1 MNMKKSERRAKIFE
15 LYSEGKSIDEI
26 CLILGYHRADYVRSV
41 LREGGIPLVD
51 KPNGIDVLKVLAL
64 RKAGWHMADILEEL
78 GNEFTA
84 EQVIQAVEDYDEWN
98 RLH

>member
-1 MNMKKSERRAKIFE
+1 MKRSERRAKIFE
-15 LYSEGKSIDEI
+15 LYEDGKSIDEI
-26 CLILGYHRADYVRSV
+26 CSILGYHRPEYVRSV
-41 LREGGIPLVD
+41 LREEGIPLAE
-51 KPNGIDVLKVLAL
+51 KPNGIDVPKVLAL

>member
-1 MNMKKSERRAKIFE
+1 MKKSERRAKIFE
-15 LYSEGKSIDEI
+15 LYDDGKSIDEI
-26 CLILGYHRADYVRSV
+26 CSILGYHRPEYVRSV

-51 KPNGIDVLKVLAL
+51 KLSGIDVPKVLAL
-64 RKAGWHMADILEEL
+64 RKAGWHMADIIEEF

-84 EQVIQAVEDYDEWN
+84 EEIIQAVEDYDKWN